1 MNIEVTYNAPYH
13 TLEMYL
19 NNFFRAQFPNLTLTN
34 HSKIYVPKLGQ
45 KIKNKNFSMNQYF
58 L

>member
-1 MNIEVTYNAPYH
+1 MHYTIPLKVYH
-13 TLEMYL
+13 

-34 HSKIYVPKLGQ
+34 HSKFYVPKLGQ

-58 L
+58 LWSLQHA